1 VKKLEKLQDFLY
13 FFEFFCFEIKFMKEK
28 NKKQALLAAFDQSE
42 TKKAPEACKLAEA
55 SLSVYYFHFYKDP
68 NFRRQILEKQAQH
81 TLRSL
86 AAEA

>member
-1 VKKLEKLQDFLY
+1 MEKD
-13 FFEFFCFEIKFMKEK
+13 K
-28 NKKQALLAAFDQSE
+28 NKKQALLDAFDQSQ
-42 TKKAPEACKLAEA
+42 TKKAPEACKIAEA

-81 TLRSL
+81 ILRSL